1 MDGAESE
8 EFWSTGDGY
17 KNGFLSF
24 AENKYE
30 YGTSLKYTASEKAVG
45 TYAIKWLEV
54 KPNTTYTFSIDMR
67 ILESGAGKF
76 LLLDGKKRECYPFL
90 MVDFDKE
97 GYGADWFTVV
107 IEFNTGVFDRIGLA
121 VADGGGEALLDNMR
135 LFESVNRAEVED
147 DYITPPAGGE
157 TPDEPG
163 SPDTGVAVFGAA
175 VAMALVP
182 SAAAVALK
190 LRRKKEDEE

>member
-1 MDGAESE
+1 
-8 EFWSTGDGY
+8 
-17 KNGFLSF
+17 
-24 AENKYE
+24 
-30 YGTSLKYTASEKAVG
+30 
-45 TYAIKWLEV
+45 
-54 KPNTTYTFSIDMR
+54 
-67 ILESGAGKF
+67 
-76 LLLDGKKRECYPFL
+76 
-90 MVDFDKE
+90 
-97 GYGADWFTVV
+97 
-107 IEFNTGVFDRIGLA
+107 
-121 VADGGGEALLDNMR
+121 MR

-157 TPDEPG
+157 TPDEPNEPG